1 MRFHKM
7 CALIALLTLTLAAAT
22 CRAADSYFGLSMLGG
37 TQWHGDPIWYVTD
50 KYDWWYFSVRPL
62 VGIHRTERWDLW
74 LEGNLG
80 YSALEDDPDAV
91 ELGALGM
98 TSYDFLSAG
107 RWSLFGELGVGLG
120 WMSDTPDE
128 HVVDTGVLGFLDYG
142 LGVKVRT
149 ERGLVVKLG
158 PRFHHRSS
166 LLKDDA
172 GMNTYGVM
180 LSVTK

>member
-1 MRFHKM
+1 
-7 CALIALLTLTLAAAT
+7 
-22 CRAADSYFGLSMLGG
+22 MLGG

-180 LSVTK
+180 LSVTR